1 MNFTGLVLQESLK
14 DKKVLDLATITKT
27 ETWDVKNAEGDQPKV
42 WHAISVEGPEEDAQN
57 VAQVLGQ
64 SLKSPGWYTNL
75 STNKEVFVVFPDK
88 VFRYTKGNKEKRNI
102 AIKYGKK
109 IGIPE
114 SQLDW
119 SE

>member
-1 MNFTGLVLQESLK
+1 MKFTGLVLEESLK
-14 DKKVLDLATITKT
+14 DKSVLDDVTVVKT
-27 ETWDVKNAEGDQPKV
+27 ETWNVGNAEGDQPKV
-42 WHAISVEGPEEDAQN
+42 WHAISVEGPEEDAPN
-57 VAQVLGQ
+57 IAKILGQ

-75 STNKEVFVVFPDK
+75 STNKEVFVVFPNK
-88 VFRYTKGNKEKRNI
+88 VFRYTKRNTEKRNI
-102 AIKYGKK
+102 AIKYGRE